1 MPLPR
6 AGASACRLLA
16 NSTGFESY
24 FETCFCEHSARLPLR
39 PANESYLC
47 AMESMGGGTTILIVV
62 AAGLWLLYL
71 VPMWRR
77 RSEYLATERNAVRL
91 QQTLRIMAHTA
102 EVPESV
108 RAELSAR
115 DVAAQQRS
123 LAARQRE
130 IDAIERAREVAAQ
143 RVLRAR
149 LTESAP
155 GLMAEVDAA
164 RLGQRRLRRSRAIT
178 SLLTL
183 LALGGIAIAVV
194 SAAWAWA
201 GFASFVAISGV
212 TLLTGLARAQRRRTA
227 PVAGV
232 AAREFVDVA
241 PPVRRMTSVVR
252 REWTPVP
259 LPKPSYLSA
268 PVIPAGAAAPALDHA
283 ASLAAAAAQAERAQR
298 ALAAASNAAPVAN
311 RFAGM
316 GRVDDLPV
324 HAPDLDAVLQRRRA
338 AS

>member
-1 MPLPR
+1 
-6 AGASACRLLA
+6 
-16 NSTGFESY
+16 
-24 FETCFCEHSARLPLR
+24 
-39 PANESYLC
+39 
-47 AMESMGGGTTILIVV
+47 MESTGGGTAILIAV
-62 AAGLWLLYL
+62 AAALWMLYL

-77 RSEYLATERNAVRL
+77 RREYLATERNAIRL

-108 RAELSAR
+108 RAELTAR

-130 IDAIERAREVAAQ
+130 LAAIERAREAAAQ
-143 RVLRAR
+143 RALRAR

-164 RLGQRRLRRSRAIT
+164 RLGQRRLRRSRAVT

-183 LALGGIAIAVV
+183 LALIGVGVAVAL
-194 SAAWAWA
+194 AAWAWVGLA
-201 GFASFVAISGV
+201 AFVAISGG
-212 TLLTGLARAQRRRTA
+212 TLLTGLARAHRRRTA

-232 AAREFVDVA
+232 AAPQFVDLAAPARRAPAVA
-241 PPVRRMTSVVR
+241 R

-268 PVIPAGAAAPALDHA
+268 PVVPTGAAAPALDHA
-283 ASLAAAAAQAERAQR
+283 AALAGAAAEAERAQR
-298 ALAAASNAAPVAN
+298 AASLAASAADRAAAASEFTPADVNRLAAS
-311 RFAGM
+311 RFASM
-316 GRVDDLPV
+316 GLVEGLPTR
-324 HAPDLDAVLQRRRA
+324 APDLDEVLERRRA

>member
-1 MPLPR
+1 MNHTV
-6 AGASACRLLA
+6 AHM
-16 NSTGFESY
+16 
-24 FETCFCEHSARLPLR
+24 ETT
-39 PANESYLC
+39 
-47 AMESMGGGTTILIVV
+47 GGGTAILIVI

-71 VPMWRR
+71 VPVWRR
-77 RSEYLATERNAVRL
+77 RSEYLATERNAIRL
-91 QQTLRIMAHTA
+91 QQTLRIMAHAA

-108 RAELSAR
+108 RAELTAR

-130 IDAIERAREVAAQ
+130 LAAIERARDAAAQ
-143 RVLRAR
+143 RALRAR

-164 RLGQRRLRRSRAIT
+164 RLGQRRLRRSRAVT
-178 SLLTL
+178 SLTTL
-183 LALGGIAIAVV
+183 LALIGIGVAVAL
-194 SAAWAWA
+194 SAWAWV
-201 GFASFVAISGV
+201 GFAAFVAVSG
-212 TLLTGLARAQRRRTA
+212 TMLLTGLARAQRRRTA

-241 PPVRRMTSVVR
+241 PPVRRAAAVAR

-268 PVIPAGAAAPALDHA
+268 PVVPAGAAAPALDHA
-283 ASLAAAAAQAERAQR
+283 AALAMAAAEAERAQR
-298 ALAAASNAAPVAN
+298 AAAAASLALAPVGDVLAAPSTTSEGESGGRARPAAASAS
-311 RFAGM
+311 RFAAM
-316 GRVDDLPV
+316 GLVEGLPTRS
-324 HAPDLDAVLQRRRA
+324 PDLDEVLQRRRA

>member
-1 MPLPR
+1 
-6 AGASACRLLA
+6 
-16 NSTGFESY
+16 
-24 FETCFCEHSARLPLR
+24 
-39 PANESYLC
+39 
-47 AMESMGGGTTILIVV
+47 MESTGGGTAILIAV

-77 RSEYLATERNAVRL
+77 RREYLATERNAIRL

-108 RAELSAR
+108 RAELTAR

-130 IDAIERAREVAAQ
+130 LAAIERAREAAAQ
-143 RVLRAR
+143 RALRAR
-149 LTESAP
+149 LTQSAP

-164 RLGQRRLRRSRAIT
+164 RLGQRRLRRSRAAT

-183 LALGGIAIAVV
+183 LAIGGVALATTT
-194 SAAWAWA
+194 AAWAWA
-201 GFASFVAISGV
+201 GFATFVAISGV
-212 TLLTGLARAQRRRTA
+212 TLLVGLARAQRRRTA
-227 PVAGV
+227 PIAGV
-232 AAREFVDVA
+232 AAPQFVDVA
-241 PPVRRMTSVVR
+241 PPLRGAAPVSR

-268 PVIPAGAAAPALDHA
+268 PVVPAGAVAPALEHA
-283 ASLAAAAAQAERAQR
+283 AALAVAAAQAERAQR
-298 ALAAASNAAPVAN
+298 VAAAASTATVGMLAGTASTASRSESDQFAPSPAPAVS
-311 RFAGM
+311 RFARM
-316 GRVDDLPV
+316 GRVDELTTL
-324 HAPDLDAVLQRRRA
+324 APDLDEVLQRRRA